1 MQERDIAKKCAATL
15 IGVAVLVSFSVL
27 VSWWGAGAGDAG
39 KPAGLSRPSP
49 AATASAPAA
58 AKPTASAAA
67 LAWRPESAAGTPAP
81 GNRDPDGARWERRAF
96 QLETENARLRSRLE
110 DMLNWILDNVRGTYP
125 LPETQMA
132 NLRVAPAGDDLAVS
146 EDLVQLLR
154 LNEEEIGR
162 IDAAFL
168 GTESV
173 LREIEA
179 ENISVDNP
187 ADRQVVL
194 NIPPYAEEGR
204 MVREDLYGELE
215 KTLGAARFNRLL
227 QVGET
232 GLEEAFEYFGEADR
246 TLLFE
251 ELVDSGSGNSQLF
264 VRDERVLPDKDDP
277 LRHDVTASERVVTE
291 LPEEY
296 YPYWDWLPDYVTRF
310 ARSN

>member
-1 MQERDIAKKCAATL
+1 MQETDFARKCVGTL
-15 IGVAVLVSFSVL
+15 IGVAALVSVSVL
-27 VSWWGAGAGDAG
+27 VSWWGAGAGPAAG
-39 KPAGLSRPSP
+39 GPAPGRSKSP
-49 AATASAPAA
+49 AAPSSAAPPASAPAV
-58 AKPTASAAA
+58 A
-67 LAWRPESAAGTPAP
+67 LAWRPESAPPAP
-81 GNRDPDGARWERRAF
+81 APADRDPDRAHWERRAF

-125 LPETQMA
+125 LPENQMA
-132 NLRVAPAGDDLAVS
+132 NLQVVPAGNDLAVS

-154 LNEEEIGR
+154 LNEEEIGQ

-168 GTESV
+168 GTKSA

-187 ADRQVVL
+187 ADNQVVL
-194 NIPPYAEEGR
+194 SIPPYAEEGQA
-204 MVREDLYGELE
+204 VREDLYGELE

-227 QVGET
+227 QVGES
-232 GLEEAFEYFGEADR
+232 GLAETFGHFGEADR
-246 TLLFE
+246 TLWFE
-251 ELVDSGSGNSQLF
+251 AVADSGSGDSQLF

-277 LRHDVTASERVVTE
+277 LRHDIRASERVVTE